1 VNGSP
6 VAGLVR
12 GWVRV
17 YTSGLPAE
25 LRDARR
31 DEIDDDLWCQHEE
44 AAALGRSARSL
55 DADMVMRLLFGIP
68 ADLSW
73 RLTYRGKPVA
83 SSLERSSSMS
93 TRALGSSAIIAG
105 LIWGLL
111 FIAFI
116 PLGESVW
123 TGAIGVAGVLGSLVA
138 AIAFSTAAIG
148 LAFRFQDRVGPLG
161 GFGALLVTLGAI
173 TSMVGSVVLMPI
185 GSVLLMWDLARI
197 GVVPWLIS
205 IAHVAA
211 AIVVGV
217 GLVVAHP
224 SIVDA
229 STRALFVAIL
239 VPYVVSWI
247 AVGVSLFRGVP
258 QVASAS
264 A

>member
-1 VNGSP
+1 MNASP

-73 RLTYRGKPVA
+73 RLTYRGKPSS

-138 AIAFSTAAIG
+138 AIAFSTAGIG

-185 GSVLLMWDLARI
+185 GSVLLMWDLARS
-197 GVVPWLIS
+197 GVVPWLLS

-217 GLVVAHP
+217 GLVVGHP
-224 SIVDA
+224 NVADESN
-229 STRALFVAIL
+229 RALFVAIL
-239 VPYVVSWI
+239 VPYVVTWI
-247 AVGVSLFRGVP
+247 AIGVSLVRGVP

>member
-1 VNGSP
+1 MSGSP

-12 GWVRV
+12 GWVGL
-17 YTSGLPAE
+17 YTRGLPAE
-25 LRDARR
+25 LRASRR
-31 DEIDDDLWCQHEE
+31 DEVDDDLWCEQQE
-44 AAALGRSARSL
+44 AAALGRSGRAL
-55 DADMVMRLLFGIP
+55 GADRILRLLFGVP

-73 RLTYRGKPVA
+73 RLTYRGKP
-83 SSLERSSSMS
+83 SSSSMERSSSMS

-148 LAFRFQDRVGPLG
+148 LAFRFQDRVSPLG
-161 GFGALLVTLGAI
+161 AVGALLVALGALA
-173 TSMVGSVVLMPI
+173 SMVGSIVLMPI
-185 GSVLLMWDLARI
+185 GSVMLMLDLARS
-197 GVVPWLIS
+197 GVVPWLLS
-205 IAHVAA
+205 FAHVAA

-217 GLVVAHP
+217 GLVVGHP
-224 SIVDA
+224 NVADESN
-229 STRALFVAIL
+229 RALFVAIL
-239 VPYVVSWI
+239 VPYVVTWI
-247 AVGVSLFRGVP
+247 AVGVSLVRGIP
-258 QVASAS
+258 RVASAS